1 MRYSVSPPEVNSGRM
16 FSGPGSGPTL
26 AAANAWEGLAADLRS
41 AAASFRSVT
50 ADVADRW
57 WRGPSSV
64 AMGAVAAAYAAWLQ
78 TTGEAAEQ
86 TATQAR
92 AVAGAFE
99 SALAA
104 TADPAA
110 VAVNR
115 ARLLASAASN
125 VFGQNAPVVAALD
138 AEYERMWA
146 QDVAAMAGYH
156 TAASAAA
163 AQVTPW
169 QPMRITV
176 PGASPGWLAGVEALR
191 QYADWNAAIGENW
204 LPGTVAQIVNYPAT
218 AGLISG
224 LTAPSANASFA
235 IGQQVL
241 NHDIFSAVAAGHP
254 VVVAGFSEGTI
265 VIDHEQAYLAGLAN
279 APSPSMLSFVEFA
292 NPERG
297 LAATFL
303 PAGITIPGM
312 GYTVGTAPVSQ
323 YNTSVVYSQYEGWA
337 DPPNRPWN
345 LPADLNALAGAEYLH
360 WPTELASPSQ
370 VVEVSSVTNALGG
383 TTTTYMVPTPI
394 LPILM
399 PLQQI
404 GVAAPIVGDL
414 NAALTP
420 LVDAGYSQYD
430 PTGGPYLSHGSLVW

>member
-1 MRYSVSPPEVNSGRM
+1 MHYAVSPPEVNSWQM
-16 FSGPGSGPTL
+16 FDGVGSGPTL
-26 AAANAWEGLAADLRS
+26 AAASAWDGLAAELRS
-41 AAASFRSVT
+41 AAESVRSVT
-50 ADVADRW
+50 TDVAQRW
-57 WRGPSSV
+57 WRGPSSA
-64 AMGAVAAAYAAWLQ
+64 AMGGVAAAYGAWLR
-78 TTGEAAEQ
+78 TAGERAEQ

-104 TADPAA
+104 TVCPAA
-110 VAVNR
+110 VAANR

-125 VFGQNAPVVAALD
+125 VFGQNAAVIAALE

-146 QDVAAMAGYH
+146 QDVTAMAGYH
-156 TAASAAA
+156 VAASAAA

-169 QPMRITV
+169 QPLRITV

-191 QYADWNAAIGENW
+191 QYAVWNAAIGENW
-204 LPGTVAQIVNYPAT
+204 LPGTLAQIVNYPAT

-235 IGQQVL
+235 IGQRVL
-241 NHDIFSAVAAGHP
+241 NNDIFSAVASGHP

-265 VIDHEQAYLAGLAN
+265 VIDHEEAYLAGLPN
-279 APSPSMLSFVEFA
+279 APSPNLLSFVEFA

-297 LAATFL
+297 LADTFL

-323 YNTSVVYSQYEGWA
+323 YNTSVVYSQFEGWA
-337 DPPNRPWN
+337 DPPNRPWD
-345 LPADLNALAGAEYLH
+345 LLADLNALAGAEYLH
-360 WPTELASPSQ
+360 WPTELVAPSQ
-370 VVEVSSVTNALGG
+370 VVQVSSVTNALGG
-383 TTTTYMVPTPI
+383 TTTTYMVPTTT
-394 LPILM
+394 LPLLM
-399 PLQQI
+399 PLQQL